1 MPQIRNIS
9 SPNRIFEFRGLTP
22 MSYTAS
28 RNGHRHR
35 STPNEASTNLG
46 VDKYGN
52 LVIIDLSLV
61 KEAV

>member
-1 MPQIRNIS
+1 
-9 SPNRIFEFRGLTP
+9 